1 MPFPPSFV
9 DGHPQAAPASRDDPD
24 HAVLPENLQRNL
36 QWTSLA
42 FSADRNEDL
51 PDRELSRHSLRRC
64 CAVSGHRH
72 IAEHRSLY
80 RQMDKFAVTAFVECF
95 DAARWYAG
103 DGEQKEVR
111 QELFFFFWFL
121 FFSAL

>member
-1 MPFPPSFV
+1 
-9 DGHPQAAPASRDDPD
+9 
-24 HAVLPENLQRNL
+24 
-36 QWTSLA
+36 
-42 FSADRNEDL
+42 
-51 PDRELSRHSLRRC
+51 
-64 CAVSGHRH
+64 
-72 IAEHRSLY
+72 
-80 RQMDKFAVTAFVECF
+80 MDKFAVTAFVECF